1 MFTRLLASIFR
12 TTPLAALRKVSQS
25 VRAVFRAGCKSVAGF
40 ALSLMPV
47 AACQS
52 GVNPTPVAQPG
63 LVSENDDDSIES
75 IAANGPR
82 SLGHFRMSFYYV
94 IGEDEVRSKPKLVA
108 MTVPVPLADEPKE
121 PDPALAPDAVSD
133 AGSVATAVEL
143 TAAVPTSNRV
153 TLFAAHDCQPIAQ
166 VNRAFAAAAEMQG
179 TGKLRDG
186 RTVNVTGACECDHSP
201 CLRVTG
207 SLWGTGARKAL
218 APFRTVAVDRKLV
231 PLGQLLY
238 IPALEGRTM
247 PGRAPWGGFVHDG
260 CVVAEDTGGA
270 ISGKRLDFFVARK
283 SYYQALSGN
292 GGSHGW
298 ARDLEVFDGTKACQ
312 NTDGHIA
319 RASLN

>member
-1 MFTRLLASIFR
+1 
-12 TTPLAALRKVSQS
+12 
-25 VRAVFRAGCKSVAGF
+25 VFRAGCKAMAGF

-63 LVSENDDDSIES
+63 LVSESDDNSIES
-75 IAANGPR
+75 LAASGPR

-94 IGEDEVRSKPKLVA
+94 IGEDEVRTKPKMIA
-108 MTVPVPLADEPKE
+108 ISAPVLSAVDETNKE
-121 PDPALAPDAVSD
+121 PADPSLVPDAISN
-133 AGSVATAVEL
+133 AAAVAPVVDSVEL
-143 TAAVPTSNRV
+143 AAAVPTSNRV
-153 TLFAAHDCQPIAQ
+153 TLFAANDCQPIAQ
-166 VNRAFAAAAEMQG
+166 VNKAFAAAAEMQG

-186 RTVNVTGACECDHSP
+186 RTVNVTGACDCDHSP
-201 CLRVTG
+201 CFRVTG
-207 SLWGTGARKAL
+207 SVWGTGARKAL